1 MTLTNHYMTGV
12 GIAIITKNPYIA
24 LPLATSSHYLLDSLP
39 HYGFR
44 DWESRDKKIFRTML
58 VIDVFVFV
66 LLLNFLIEASVPNWY
81 YLAGFF
87 GYLPD
92 VAWIYIWIGPEKFG
106 TIKSTRENAINKF
119 HSNIQSFER
128 VWGIIP
134 EIIYGL
140 VMFSLLRGALV

>member
-39 HYGFR
+39 HYG
-44 DWESRDKKIFRTML
+44 RTML

-119 HSNIQSFER
+119 HSNIQRFER